1 MRGPAVK
8 CDATPTAEWES
19 RKETAS
25 LPTSFTVDLI
35 SSTAAVTAAAAAMAT
50 ATVAAATATATA
62 ASASASATVQ
72 AAPVVKK
79 YSMKVKRNG
88 KERSG
93 T

>member
-35 SSTAAVTAAAAAMAT
+35 SSTAAVTAAAMAT
-50 ATVAAATATATA
+50 ATVAAAATATSTA
-62 ASASASATVQ
+62 ASATVQ